1 MKLTPAEREQL
12 AANQQTWDCWAP
24 LHLESDYYSV
34 EDFVAGGSS
43 LRSVETSEVGDVR
56 GKRLLHLQCHFGQDT
71 LSWARLGAEV
81 VGVDSS
87 EAAIGIARRLSG
99 DIGVPADFV
108 CSDIYDLPGPLET
121 ASFDIVFTSYGVLSW
136 LPDLVPWA
144 AAVAALLK
152 PGGFF
157 YIVEFHPVLYM
168 LDEETGTRFE
178 FPYFGTAREAMVFPD
193 EVSYADPEADQTGH
207 TLYQWV
213 HTLGDVVNALV
224 NAGLTIE
231 WLHEFDFSTYGC
243 FPWLHERRRGEF
255 VASDLPPTPH
265 LFSVRARRTRP

>member
-1 MKLTPAEREQL
+1 MKLTPVEREQL

-24 LHLESDYYSV
+24 LHVESDYYSV

-43 LRSVETSEVGDVR
+43 LRSIETSEVGDVR

-87 EAAIGIARRLSG
+87 EAAIDIARRLSD
-99 DIGVPADFV
+99 DIGVPAEFV

-136 LPDLVPWA
+136 LPDLEPWA
-144 AAVAALLK
+144 AAAAALLK
-152 PGGFF
+152 PGGSF

-168 LDEETGTRFE
+168 FDDNTGTKFE
-178 FPYFGTAREAMVFPD
+178 FAYFSSDRRPLVFSG
-193 EVSYADPEADQTGH
+193 EVSYADPDAEQPRR

-213 HTLGDVVNALV
+213 HSLGDVVTAMA

-231 WLHEFDFSTYGC
+231 WLHEFDFSPYEI
-243 FPWLHERRRGEF
+243 FPWLHQRRTDEY
-255 VASDLPPTPH
+255 VATHLPPTPH
-265 LFSVRARRTRP
+265 LFSVQAHKP